1 MKNISRVNSKTL
13 SIELVDHLEIMS
25 VSDLIVYNTMLFIH
39 KIVLGK
45 APQYLTNKIKFK
57 YESLRNSCDIK
68 LTTALKSTSQNALFY
83 KGIKK
88 YNSLPK
94 VITNEKSLNIFEKL
108 LKIHIISERQKS

>member
-1 MKNISRVNSKTL
+1 MKNISRVKRKTL

-45 APQYLTNKIKFK
+45 APQYLTNKIKF
-57 YESLRNSCDIK
+57 
-68 LTTALKSTSQNALFY
+68 Y

-88 YNSLPK
+88 YNSLQTK
-94 VITNEKSLNIFEKL
+94 N
-108 LKIHIISERQKS
+108 R